1 MLIMIEIKDK
11 NGELKLST
19 VIGDGSIRCC
29 TLMKE
34 DYVTLVFST
43 DEPVYFKLGD
53 GIDNEWGM
61 FELVDLYSPTYN
73 ESTGGYDY
81 QLRLDAYYWKWKN
94 KIFKYTPENHGQE
107 ASWSL
112 TATLDVHL
120 GVFLRNLQALGYKYR
135 NTPFSF
141 EIGNTVENTSQLI
154 TYENT
159 NLIDALN
166 MMAETWDCE
175 WWVTDSVIHFGK
187 CEYGDP
193 VKLELGV
200 EVETMTRE
208 GNNQKFATRIYAF
221 GSTNNIPSD
230 YRPVDESVVVNGV
243 VQKRLM
249 LPEGTPYLDAY
260 ENMTQEEAVED
271 VVIFDDVYPRRIG
284 TLSDITTQEYTDTI
298 ENEDGTTT
306 EEKWLAYR
314 FKDAGINFSK
324 EYILPG
330 QELQITFQSGKLNG
344 LTFGVIFNPILEGEE
359 EKPEKLPDGSWN
371 PEAQLW
377 EIVRNEDYGRPLPGG
392 ELIPANGDTYY
403 LTGFNIKLVS
413 DQYIPAAEEELK
425 EKAQKYLDKTKTD
438 PNTYNC
444 TLRPDYVYNKDMEE
458 EVVLRTF
465 ELGDKI
471 NLVNPTFFSNGR
483 VSRVIGYE
491 RKLDIPYDHPVYFVG
506 EVASTSRIGELE
518 DKVDALTYKGQT
530 FTGNGSGVYVVG
542 RYDSTPLSDRNVL
555 SSLKAIST
563 FLRKDMADST
573 PYLLRLLAGSYFGK
587 YIEGQTGGKIDA
599 NGIAEF
605 LNIILRGDLKSI
617 NFSTGALG
625 SGYALQIDEN
635 GDSLLE
641 VDRLLVRKIAY
652 FVELVI
658 QRMSHVGGQ
667 IVLTPASMKCVN
679 VEEYDD
685 YYRCYFESTDGDK
698 EITND
703 FVVGDQARC
712 QTFNIK
718 AGTNQNV
725 SNSYYWRL
733 VVGVGD
739 DYIDLSKTDCDA
751 GSTVPQADDEIV
763 LLGNR
768 TDATRQAAI
777 VLASYGNDAPY
788 IKLYRGINSYQ
799 LSGKEFIS
807 FSRTQIKMIAD
818 ELYFS
823 TGESVSTVING
834 VKSDLEETKTEFQGK
849 IDTVD
854 SKVEGI
860 QIGVRNLASKTKI
873 TNNAGATINGYEYT
887 FPAQNTDGL
896 SLNKDIFELNEEY
909 VLSFRMHVNSGTL
922 VNIGGHQNGFSVN
935 NIEINGTKPGGTWN
949 GGIEGGLDTENL
961 IIAHVR
967 KTSDEGNI
975 GLWIQPNRMAGT
987 LVNVTISEISVVK
1000 GNKYV
1005 GWSPAPEDIQK
1016 EVDAANAAAQDAKT
1030 AADNAQLDATNAIND
1045 LDKINSDNYVS
1056 PTEKTSLRQQQADI
1070 QSEYQEI
1077 ISNAERYGVSTTSY
1091 ASAYTAANNALVK
1104 YTAVE
1109 PTYIPVGSDYG
1120 NIAAYYEARQAVLD
1134 NIATEAKKIADEA
1147 NSRLDN
1153 LQVGGRNLIRNSKEQ
1168 TLAGASNYAYKRFTP
1183 TVHIKPNTD
1192 YVFSVDKTELTK
1204 GNASQFS
1211 IVFADVSGSSAVILS
1226 DYTKVPISDER
1237 QSVVIRANDKVTS
1250 GDKTQLLIYSGLW
1263 GAANGN
1269 TLVWH
1274 NIKLEEGNM
1283 ATDWSP
1289 APEDLEAAAQ
1299 EAKDLADA
1307 AQAAADAADAKA
1319 DSAKEAA
1326 DAAKDRLDD
1335 WAADSVI
1342 SPTEKQGLKDETA
1355 RIDGDKSEI
1364 TANYTKYG
1372 LGTPTAYN
1380 SAHSAYRAVLVTL
1393 SASTPETIAIPSDFA
1408 TKQTAYYTARTN
1420 ALTAI
1425 AEKAKQVAD
1434 AAQTAAEN
1442 AQTAADNALDKYNN
1456 LKIGMKNLVSFK
1468 HMLSWNDKA
1477 PNKNIA
1483 VWGKDIDGVYL
1494 GIHQKLLFDNVVG
1507 HTETN
1512 PKDIFLGDGNYKEN
1526 TQYVLSVKWKLAG
1539 ALPAQGWNINIDY
1552 TDGSRKIFRIEGNQT
1567 TLVRKDEITAKGK
1580 TIQKIW
1586 SNYGYSD
1593 YRTLVYALSLVEG
1606 NVIPLEIPTAEEDIW
1621 RSEVNLV
1628 DGGKEG
1634 TITAGATNN
1643 YVYKTYIVPVLK
1655 PNTVYTVKV
1664 EDIEVLAGSPDT
1676 FQISLYDTG
1685 YDTEYDGVHLTLAEK
1700 SGLLITP
1707 TGFTAGKA
1715 YLLTYAGRAGS
1726 TAGNSVRYTGIS
1738 LVEGFYPPTMWLPS
1752 NGDINNEIQDVSNAL
1767 TSLGDEINGA
1777 FKDGIINEAETKAI
1791 GANINVLN
1799 AEKKDIDAQYTE
1811 LYGNTYLTGTAKTN
1825 LQSAKTAYNT
1835 AHTNLINAI
1844 NTAISD
1850 GIATATE
1857 KTDIDNK
1864 FTAYGTALGTYRTRA
1879 EEANK
1884 AIQDEIKRQADEAAQ
1899 EKVDAIQV
1907 GVRNLLLKSNVE
1919 LGDNYYQFGR
1929 YYFHTND
1936 KYALK
1941 KGKIYTLVLCYTLGE
1956 NNTHIDAYWRGGTGS
1971 PMSHHFQTRGDRVIE
1986 SFTQEFN
1993 GDDTANTYL
2002 PFYQFPDGTYG
2013 SKVHWAVLVE
2023 GNKAPNMW
2031 VAAPEDIQAE
2041 VEAAQQAASDAQEA
2055 ATAAQS
2061 DATEAKTEL
2070 SQINSDSVI
2079 SPVEKTA
2086 LKQQQADIQAEYNEI
2101 IADAGRYSISTTAYK
2116 NAYTS
2121 ANNALTKYTATSPTY
2136 ITVGSDYANIAAYYD
2151 ARQTILNS
2159 IAAAAKKA
2167 SDDAMQ
2173 AAEDEAELAK
2183 WRAIGYSWNSGKPLW
2198 TDDPTFKE
2206 GTNGFG
2212 VYDNAGSGSV
2222 KFTHEAKQSDSPVS
2236 DSEYNLKIVCS
2247 GGGTPN
2253 NGGFLRQ
2260 VMTRANAVFVFRF
2273 IAKLPEGTGF
2283 DFNYNS
2289 YGAEGTYRWVTSNRG
2304 TGRFE
2309 EYICV
2314 AKCGATGSFS
2324 TIGYFSFWGT
2334 APVTCYLAYAGA
2346 FDVTAGVSTGEQL
2359 QTVSGTVTTLSS
2371 ELTNTKEALESYKD
2385 EVEVKFTS
2393 AATATEEQ
2401 IENAVVNLQK
2411 GMRNLLLQSTDI
2423 DNNGYLLGNRKY
2435 SKPLTAGKKY
2445 TLVICYTLGANNSY
2459 IGVYQNTG
2467 NYQVKNFSAKGNQVV
2482 EKYAYTAYSGVAD
2495 ASYMGFYQSPNGT
2508 YGSIVHWACLY
2519 EGDITDTAPDY
2530 FVNAPEDLNLEINS
2544 VKQSV
2549 SAIEQTAE
2557 NISLRVTTTETKVNE
2572 TLPQE
2577 IEDALT
2583 DAKDYTDGRTKPMW
2597 KGWID
2602 ATGLDEDKY
2611 YPVTIT
2617 IPSNRKTTIEVY
2629 QSLDYNCKPLWSTHN
2644 GGFSLKCIW
2653 EVIGSG
2659 WGINPN
2665 LGRQVLDYSK
2675 GFTAEE
2681 TVTIDGESVMRAVHP
2696 VGTISQIGQANME
2709 YIYVRGGGQYYF
2721 TVTNANESTVPV
2733 LRTSDY
2739 TWTSGST
2746 SVTLKVLTSAEIT
2759 PIEITGVTKTELKSE
2774 IEVLEDAINL
2784 RVTKTDYDANNVALN
2799 QQIGQLETSYNSIN
2813 GTVSSLN
2820 TRLGVLEES
2829 GFIVQDDFVT
2839 LFSQQ
2844 LSESGAEIASAIN
2857 ITPNGIT
2864 LQSEK
2869 VEFVS
2874 NDGAMKFFGKDLYEP
2889 LNVDFDGFAGVDIDI
2904 DAIAG
2909 GSTEVINVN
2918 NVFKVSSRGDFFFGV
2933 KNGNYIEYYAGG
2945 RLQNSAGVGS
2955 DIPAQFII
2963 NVDTLN
2969 IRGGS
2974 INFNN
2979 GVFKVDSNGA
2989 MTATEANITGTVDA
3003 TYLNATQGGIIGG
3016 FTISENYLTGSK
3028 FRLSGGQLRFLYDGH
3043 EVYLGGHPIQAPS
3056 SGGTGVILGSFVTD
3070 GGSESFGLNDD
3081 IALYAAAKVDR
3092 DVNFALWTNGY
3103 VRMQNLIGGTTDGVA
3118 STYRRVGM
3126 IMADTGQN
3134 SAGWCML
3141 RVYRG

>member
-19 VIGDGSIRCC
+19 VIGEGSIRRC

-94 KIFKYTPENHGQE
+94 KIFKYTPESHGQE

-135 NTPFSF
+135 NTHFSF

-154 TYENT
+154 TYEDT

-221 GSTNNIPSD
+221 GSTNNIPTD

-284 TLSDITTQEYTDTI
+284 TLSGITTQEYTDTI
-298 ENEDGTTT
+298 ENEDGSTT

-314 FKDAGINFSK
+314 FKDTGINFSK

-344 LTFGVIFNPILEGEE
+344 LTFGVIFNPTLEGEE

-371 PEAQLW
+371 SEAQLW

-392 ELIPANGDTYY
+392 EMIPANGDTYY

-425 EKAQKYLDKTKTD
+425 EKSQKYLDKTKID

-444 TLRPDYVYNKDMEE
+444 TLRPDYVYNKDIEE

-471 NLVNPTFFSNGR
+471 NLVNPTFFANGR

-506 EVASTSRIGELE
+506 EIASTSRIGELE

-667 IVLTPASMKCVN
+667 IVLTPASMKCIR
-679 VEEYDD
+679 VEEFDD

-698 EITND
+698 TLTND

-718 AGTNQNV
+718 AGTSQNV

-739 DYIDLSKTDCDA
+739 DYIDLSKADCDA

-777 VLASYGNDAPY
+777 VLAAYGEDAPY
-788 IKLYRGINSYQ
+788 IKLYRGIDSYQ
-799 LSGKEFIS
+799 LSGKEFLS

-834 VKSDLEETKTEFQGK
+834 VKADLEETKTEFQGK

-854 SKVEGI
+854 SKVDGI

-887 FPAQNTDGL
+887 FSARNTDGL

-922 VNIGGHQNGFSVN
+922 VNIGGHQSGFSVN
-935 NIEINGTKPGGTWN
+935 NVEINGTKPGGTWD
-949 GGIEGGLDTENL
+949 GGITGGLATDNL
-961 IIAHVR
+961 IIAHVK
-967 KTSDEGNI
+967 KTFDNGNI
-975 GLWIQPNRMAGT
+975 GLWIQPNRLAGT
-987 LVNVTISEISVVK
+987 IVNVTISEISVVK

-1016 EVDAANAAAQDAKT
+1016 EVDAANSAAQDAKT
-1030 AADNAQLDATNAIND
+1030 TADNAQLDATNAIND
-1045 LDKINSDNYVS
+1045 LGKINSDNYVS

-1091 ASAYTAANNALVK
+1091 VSAYTAANNALVK

-1109 PTYIPVGSDYG
+1109 PTHIPVGSDYG

-1153 LQVGGRNLIRNSKEQ
+1153 LQVGGRNLVK
-1168 TLAGASNYAYKRFTP
+1168 K
-1183 TVHIKPNTD
+1183 
-1192 YVFSVDKTELTK
+1192 
-1204 GNASQFS
+1204 
-1211 IVFADVSGSSAVILS
+1211 
-1226 DYTKVPISDER
+1226 SDEPITFDGSKYATKYYYLPFAWNELSGKTITVSFDYEYNNVSTVAEGSIQGR
-1237 QSVVIRANDKVTS
+1237 RLGFEKPLNGSYYSVWIYLPYESTGLSGKGRKTGTITLPEITDDTTTS
-1250 GDKTQLLIYSGLW
+1250 VPFYIQLKGGEASI
-1263 GAANGN
+1263 
-1269 TLVWH
+1269 T
-1274 NIKLEEGNM
+1274 NIKLEVGNV
-1283 ATDWSP
+1283 ATAWSP
-1289 APEDLEAAAQ
+1289 APEDME
-1299 EAKDLADA
+1299 
-1307 AQAAADAADAKA
+1307 
-1319 DSAKEAA
+1319 
-1326 DAAKDRLDD
+1326 
-1335 WAADSVI
+1335 
-1342 SPTEKQGLKDETA
+1342 
-1355 RIDGDKSEI
+1355 
-1364 TANYTKYG
+1364 
-1372 LGTPTAYN
+1372 
-1380 SAHSAYRAVLVTL
+1380 
-1393 SASTPETIAIPSDFA
+1393 
-1408 TKQTAYYTARTN
+1408 
-1420 ALTAI
+1420 
-1425 AEKAKQVAD
+1425 
-1434 AAQTAAEN
+1434 
-1442 AQTAADNALDKYNN
+1442 
-1456 LKIGMKNLVSFK
+1456 
-1468 HMLSWNDKA
+1468 
-1477 PNKNIA
+1477 
-1483 VWGKDIDGVYL
+1483 
-1494 GIHQKLLFDNVVG
+1494 
-1507 HTETN
+1507 
-1512 PKDIFLGDGNYKEN
+1512 
-1526 TQYVLSVKWKLAG
+1526 
-1539 ALPAQGWNINIDY
+1539 
-1552 TDGSRKIFRIEGNQT
+1552 
-1567 TLVRKDEITAKGK
+1567 
-1580 TIQKIW
+1580 
-1586 SNYGYSD
+1586 
-1593 YRTLVYALSLVEG
+1593 
-1606 NVIPLEIPTAEEDIW
+1606 
-1621 RSEVNLV
+1621 
-1628 DGGKEG
+1628 
-1634 TITAGATNN
+1634 
-1643 YVYKTYIVPVLK
+1643 
-1655 PNTVYTVKV
+1655 
-1664 EDIEVLAGSPDT
+1664 
-1676 FQISLYDTG
+1676 
-1685 YDTEYDGVHLTLAEK
+1685 
-1700 SGLLITP
+1700 
-1707 TGFTAGKA
+1707 
-1715 YLLTYAGRAGS
+1715 
-1726 TAGNSVRYTGIS
+1726 
-1738 LVEGFYPPTMWLPS
+1738 
-1752 NGDINNEIQDVSNAL
+1752 
-1767 TSLGDEINGA
+1767 
-1777 FKDGIINEAETKAI
+1777 
-1791 GANINVLN
+1791 
-1799 AEKKDIDAQYTE
+1799 
-1811 LYGNTYLTGTAKTN
+1811 
-1825 LQSAKTAYNT
+1825 
-1835 AHTNLINAI
+1835 
-1844 NTAISD
+1844 
-1850 GIATATE
+1850 
-1857 KTDIDNK
+1857 
-1864 FTAYGTALGTYRTRA
+1864 
-1879 EEANK
+1879 
-1884 AIQDEIKRQADEAAQ
+1884 
-1899 EKVDAIQV
+1899 
-1907 GVRNLLLKSNVE
+1907 
-1919 LGDNYYQFGR
+1919 
-1929 YYFHTND
+1929 
-1936 KYALK
+1936 
-1941 KGKIYTLVLCYTLGE
+1941 
-1956 NNTHIDAYWRGGTGS
+1956 
-1971 PMSHHFQTRGDRVIE
+1971 
-1986 SFTQEFN
+1986 
-1993 GDDTANTYL
+1993 
-2002 PFYQFPDGTYG
+2002 
-2013 SKVHWAVLVE
+2013 
-2023 GNKAPNMW
+2023 
-2031 VAAPEDIQAE
+2031 
-2041 VEAAQQAASDAQEA
+2041 
-2055 ATAAQS
+2055 
-2061 DATEAKTEL
+2061 
-2070 SQINSDSVI
+2070 
-2079 SPVEKTA
+2079 
-2086 LKQQQADIQAEYNEI
+2086 
-2101 IADAGRYSISTTAYK
+2101 
-2116 NAYTS
+2116 
-2121 ANNALTKYTATSPTY
+2121 
-2136 ITVGSDYANIAAYYD
+2136 
-2151 ARQTILNS
+2151 
-2159 IAAAAKKA
+2159 
-2167 SDDAMQ
+2167 
-2173 AAEDEAELAK
+2173 
-2183 WRAIGYSWNSGKPLW
+2183 
-2198 TDDPTFKE
+2198 
-2206 GTNGFG
+2206 
-2212 VYDNAGSGSV
+2212 
-2222 KFTHEAKQSDSPVS
+2222 
-2236 DSEYNLKIVCS
+2236 
-2247 GGGTPN
+2247 
-2253 NGGFLRQ
+2253 
-2260 VMTRANAVFVFRF
+2260 
-2273 IAKLPEGTGF
+2273 
-2283 DFNYNS
+2283 
-2289 YGAEGTYRWVTSNRG
+2289 
-2304 TGRFE
+2304 
-2309 EYICV
+2309 
-2314 AKCGATGSFS
+2314 
-2324 TIGYFSFWGT
+2324 
-2334 APVTCYLAYAGA
+2334 
-2346 FDVTAGVSTGEQL
+2346 EQL
-2359 QTVSGTVTTLSS
+2359 QTVSGTVVQLDGDVQATKK
-2371 ELTNTKEALESYKD
+2371 ELNIWK
-2385 EVEVKFTS
+2385 
-2393 AATATEEQ
+2393 EQ
-2401 IENAVVNLQK
+2401 IETDFTALEGTTKEQVENAVLNLQK
-2411 GMRNLLLQSTDI
+2411 GMRNLVKQGLYNISSSTAYRVKDVQLTK
-2423 DNNGYLLGNRKY
+2423 DLVEGN
-2435 SKPLTAGKKY
+2435 KY
-2445 TLVICYTLGANNSY
+2445 TIVIKATLRGDQSL
-2459 IGVYQNTG
+2459 GVYEYDAIIRQVTFNKSDFVNGAFARSFTYNANTDSTRRDVLRLY
-2467 NYQVKNFSAKGNQVV
+2467 NMPSSSSASNPMDV
-2482 EKYAYTAYSGVAD
+2482 EWV
-2495 ASYMGFYQSPNGT
+2495 
-2508 YGSIVHWACLY
+2508 CLY

-2549 SAIEQTAE
+2549 SAIEQTADR
-2557 NISLRVTTTETKVNE
+2557 ISARVTTTETKVTTAQN
-2572 TLPQE
+2572 TADAAQTAANNASTKADTNLATAKDYADDKKQE
-2577 IEDALT
+2577 AINTAAADATSKANDALADAKADATTKANNALASAKT
-2583 DAKDYTDGRTKPMW
+2583 DAQNKADAALSSAKSYADTKDSSTLESAKNYAESEAAGALSDAKGYTDGRTKPMW

-2602 ATGLDEDKY
+2602 ATQDSDGNPLDEDKY
-2611 YPVTIT
+2611 YPVMFPMSSAERNKYELRVALNSSTK
-2617 IPSNRKTTIEVY
+2617 PS
-2629 QSLDYNCKPLWSTHN
+2629 WSTHN
-2644 GGFSLKCIW
+2644 DGFSVSCIW
-2653 EVIGSG
+2653 EETGNG
-2659 WGINPN
+2659 WGTIAVDR
-2665 LGRQVLDYSK
+2665 LVYSYDQSFVVS
-2675 GFTAEE
+2675 GVYAAA
-2681 TVTIDGESVMRAVHP
+2681 S
-2696 VGTISQIGQANME
+2696 IGQITQQSRT
-2709 YIYVRGGGQYYF
+2709 YIYVRGGARYYF
-2721 TVTNANESTVPV
+2721 VVTGYAG
-2733 LRTSDY
+2733 RTAP
-2739 TWTSGST
+2739 TFTGKAIT
-2746 SVTLKVLTSAEIT
+2746 LTSSSGGPWTCDILSEDEIT
-2759 PIEITGVTKTELKSE
+2759 PIEITGVTKTELTAE
-2774 IEVLEDAINL
+2774 IEILDGKISQ

-2799 QQIGQLETSYNSIN
+2799 NQIGQLETSYNSIN

-3070 GGSESFGLNDD
+3070 GGSESFGLHDD